1 MLYYVAASSSNL
13 ADALKRLSRY
23 ARLGNEALVVRSRQ
37 QPACSVELSYSGV
50 QRHQDRHQ
58 MELLAFTCL
67 RLCRK
72 LVGRNFSPTSVKFIH
87 HRPGD
92 IGQIRRLFGCAVEF
106 DCDTD
111 EISFDID
118 VMGLPLVAADP
129 FLNELMTKM
138 CDDALA
144 VRSGNVSPFRTV
156 VENTIAP
163 LLPHAEATTRTVAK
177 RLGLSERTFAR
188 RLATEGL
195 SFGEIPDQQRR
206 DLALRYLEE
215 NLQASQIAWL
225 LNRIVRRGN
234 GPEQLSMVNQR
245 SVDRLVSRRLSAVL
259 GLGRADRVS

>member
-144 VRSGNVSPFRTV
+144 VRSGNVSPFELSWKTLSHPYCRT
-156 VENTIAP
+156 P
-163 LLPHAEATTRTVAK
+163 K
-177 RLGLSERTFAR
+177 RPQGLWQKGWVLVSERLHGGW
-188 RLATEGL
+188 RLK
-195 SFGEIPDQQRR
+195 
-206 DLALRYLEE
+206 
-215 NLQASQIAWL
+215 
-225 LNRIVRRGN
+225 V
-234 GPEQLSMVNQR
+234 
-245 SVDRLVSRRLSAVL
+245 
-259 GLGRADRVS
+259 